1 MPEPEIDPDII
12 RKQLETKRNLLL
24 EEFLENPTNV
34 RLTTEIRSI
43 DHRIAELTCRS
54 EEKKKFGAQ

>member
-1 MPEPEIDPDII
+1 MPEPEIDPDTI
-12 RKQLETKRNLLL
+12 REQLETKRNLLL

-43 DHRIAELTCRS
+43 DQRIAELICRS